1 VNRPGPLLSIVVPIH
16 RVERYLP
23 RCLDSIL
30 AGSSDEVEVVGVDD
44 WSPDSSGAVL
54 DAYARRDPR
63 VRAVHLT
70 TNVGLGRARN
80 VGLACARANYV
91 WFVDSDD
98 WLPGGAVPAVAGR
111 LAATAPDV
119 LVLDHAVVE
128 PDGRWFSPTPP
139 GVLGGPGVPAPLAHQ
154 PQLLNLAHS
163 ACTKVVRRQ
172 LLDDTGLRFFPGWYE
187 DGPFSHAL
195 LLSAPRIDTLDRI
208 CYCYRQRPDE
218 AITGSVSDRH
228 FDVFTQYDRLW
239 SIVDGQP
246 AYERFRPTL
255 FRLMMD
261 HYLVIAG
268 NGRRVPP
275 ARRREFFARM
285 VADYRRRQP
294 ADGYPVPA
302 GAAGVKHRLV
312 RRDAYRTYALL
323 RMVWRSTGP
332 LRRSEHSG
340 PAPAPAPYR
349 DTTTA
354 R

>member
-30 AGSSDEVEVVGVDD
+30 AGAGDEIEVVGVDD

-54 DAYARRDPR
+54 DAYARRDLR
-63 VRAVHLT
+63 VRAMHLS

-80 VGLACARANYV
+80 VGLSCARGEYV

-98 WLPGGAVPAVAGR
+98 WLPGGALPAVTER

-119 LVLDHAVVE
+119 LVVNHAVVE
-128 PDGRWFSPTPP
+128 PDGGWFTPTPV
-139 GVLGGPGVPAPLAHQ
+139 GALGGPAAPAPLAHQ
-154 PQLLNLAHS
+154 PGLLSLAHS
-163 ACTKVVRRQ
+163 ACTKVVRRA

-208 CYCYRQRPDE
+208 CYCYRQRPTE
-218 AITGSVSDRH
+218 AITGSISDRH
-228 FDVFTQYDRLW
+228 FDVFTQYERLW
-239 SIVDGQP
+239 SMVDAET
-246 AYERFRPTL
+246 AYERFRPLL
-255 FRLMMD
+255 FRQMID

-285 VADYRRRQP
+285 VADYRHRLP
-294 ADGYPVPA
+294 AEGYAIPTGVS
-302 GAAGVKHRLV
+302 GVKHRLV
-312 RRDAYRTYALL
+312 HRDAYRTYAML
-323 RMVWRSTGP
+323 RLVWRSIGP
-332 LRRSEHSG
+332 LRRVGRSG
-340 PAPAPAPYR
+340 PMPAPATYR
-349 DTTTA
+349 DATTA